1 MTKRAYPKPPPAT
14 GAEAI
19 LRDYALTF
27 EDVVEEFPWG
37 HRAMK
42 VRGKIF
48 VIFGG
53 DADAVRIATKLPKTG
68 KTALERP
75 NCEPTP
81 YGMGKHGWVT
91 SIWSPFQEPD
101 VVALMDWIAESYE
114 AIATPTRGQSSR
126 GQSTRGKSTARKTSK
141 TATSK
146 RATKVSKPV
155 NSRKPAATRT
165 ATKKAA
171 TANRAA
177 TKSPAK
183 QGSSKSRQPSRNTR
197 STKTRR

>member
-14 GAEAI
+14 GAEAV
-19 LRDYALTF
+19 LREYALAF
-27 EDVVEEFPWG
+27 DDVVEEFPWG

-53 DADAVRIATKLPKTG
+53 DADALRIATKLPRTG

-91 SIWSPFQEPD
+91 SIWPPFQEPD
-101 VVALMDWIAESYE
+101 VDLVKGWLAESYE
-114 AIATPTRGQSSR
+114 AIAA
-126 GQSTRGKSTARKTSK
+126 STRGKSTPRGASK
-141 TATSK
+141 KATPK
-146 RATKVSKPV
+146 RATKVAKSVRVAKPV
-155 NSRKPAATRT
+155 VTRSAATRT
-165 ATKKAA
+165 ATMK
-171 TANRAA
+171 TAGTTRAA
-177 TKSPAK
+177 AKSPAK
-183 QGSSKSRQPSRNTR
+183 LGSSKSRQPSRKTR